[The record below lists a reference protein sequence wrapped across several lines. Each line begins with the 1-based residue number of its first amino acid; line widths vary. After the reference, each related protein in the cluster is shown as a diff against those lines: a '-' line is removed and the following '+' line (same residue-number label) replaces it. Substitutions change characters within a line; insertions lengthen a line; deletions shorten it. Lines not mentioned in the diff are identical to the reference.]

1 MRRCVYVFSHHKMD
15 IEIPAPL
22 KNLPNVTFIEE
33 PTGCLATQSLQ
44 AGLGSKWWQ
53 FPFGESVWSQTG
65 LRNAIVPDWGM
76 ARAAANL
83 IRHRAA
89 Q

>member
-44 AGLGSKWWQ
+44 AGLGSK
-53 FPFGESVWSQTG
+53 
-65 LRNAIVPDWGM
+65 
-76 ARAAANL
+76 
-83 IRHRAA
+83 
-89 Q
+89 